1 MGQFSQVYLLDR
13 EHPTCNIEFSKL
25 ATLTFKTSFG
35 INTLAT
41 VARVVQTFV
50 DIFASTCLTVKLEA
64 LNELF
69 NLFKWPIRIF
79 KGYGKYDEIFQ
90 NSNCSGNSS

>member
-69 NLFKWPIRIF
+69 NLFKLGRENTMEYFRIQIVL
-79 KGYGKYDEIFQ
+79 GIQ
-90 NSNCSGNSS
+90 VNCNRY

>member
-25 ATLTFKTSFG
+25 ATLAFKTSFS

-64 LNELF
+64 LNEFF
-69 NLFKWPIRIF
+69 NLF
-79 KGYGKYDEIFQ
+79 
-90 NSNCSGNSS
+90 

>member
-25 ATLTFKTSFG
+25 ATLAFKTSFG

-41 VARVVQTFV
+41 VARIVQTFV

-69 NLFKWPIRIF
+69 NLFKWPMSIQRVRKI
-79 KGYGKYDEIFQ
+79 
-90 NSNCSGNSS
+90 